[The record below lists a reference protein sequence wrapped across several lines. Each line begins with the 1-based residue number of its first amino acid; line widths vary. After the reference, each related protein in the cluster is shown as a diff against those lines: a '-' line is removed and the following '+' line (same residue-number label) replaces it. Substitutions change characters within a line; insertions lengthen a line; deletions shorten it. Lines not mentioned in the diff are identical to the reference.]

1 MSENNSHL
9 YPIAVMIDELKS
21 AEQKKRINSVKNLGT
36 VAIALGPERTRQ
48 ELLPYI
54 LELMDDEEEVLL
66 ALAETLPSQL
76 EFAGG
81 PMYAEHVLRPL
92 EKLCASE
99 ETTVRDKA
107 TESVKKILEM
117 IKIRDF
123 ESGIMGMI
131 QRLMNGDCFTSKFAA
146 V

>member
-1 MSENNSHL
+1 MAMVEPNNSHL

-21 AEQKKRINSVKNLGT
+21 SDQKKRINSVKNLGT
-36 VAIALGPERTRQ
+36 VAIALGQERTRQ

-66 ALAETLPSQL
+66 TLAEILPSQL

-81 PMYAEHVLRPL
+81 PQYAEHVLRPL

-99 ETTVRDKA
+99 ETTVRDKV
-107 TESVKKILEM
+107 SLGLKCC
-117 IKIRDF
+117 R
-123 ESGIMGMI
+123 S
-131 QRLMNGDCFTSKFAA
+131 
-146 V
+146 

>member
-1 MSENNSHL
+1 MAMVEPNNSHL

-21 AEQKKRINSVKNLGT
+21 SDQKKRINSVKNLGT
-36 VAIALGPERTRQ
+36 VAIALGQERTRQ

-66 ALAETLPSQL
+66 TLAEILPSQL

-81 PMYAEHVLRPL
+81 PQYAEHVLRPL

-99 ETTVRDKA
+99 ETTVRDKV
-107 TESVKKILEM
+107 SV
-117 IKIRDF
+117 
-123 ESGIMGMI
+123 
-131 QRLMNGDCFTSKFAA
+131 CFANLSSICYLLY
-146 V
+146 